1 MLDFLPCELS
11 GVWSCR
17 EREERSFGGTELWV
31 ILTLEFFIFA
41 VAQKER
47 REFWVVKGFLILSF

>member
-1 MLDFLPCELS
+1 VSFLEF
-11 GVWSCR
+11 GVAHR

-41 VAQKER
+41 VVQKER
-47 REFWVVKGFLILSF
+47 KKRVLGGETLSF